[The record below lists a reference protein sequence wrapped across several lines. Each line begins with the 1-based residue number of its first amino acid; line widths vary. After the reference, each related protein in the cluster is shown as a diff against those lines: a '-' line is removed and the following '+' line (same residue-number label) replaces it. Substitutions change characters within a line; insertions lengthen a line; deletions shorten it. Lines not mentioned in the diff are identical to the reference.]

1 MIKSRVAL
9 GTVIK
14 IKYIAVGFNKV
25 LKSENLMRFNIASDF
40 FKFYNK
46 YWSEKIEKPL
56 AK

>member
-1 MIKSRVAL
+1 L